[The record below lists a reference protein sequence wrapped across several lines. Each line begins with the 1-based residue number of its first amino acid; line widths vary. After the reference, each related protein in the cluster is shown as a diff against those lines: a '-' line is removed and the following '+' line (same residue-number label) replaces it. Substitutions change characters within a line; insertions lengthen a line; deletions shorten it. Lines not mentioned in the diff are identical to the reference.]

1 MMLRSKVV
9 VIKGEGVLTRGGGLD
24 SRKLSQLFQRGLSLF
39 GGGQNPSEALRHLV
53 NKKDRVGIKIN
64 TIAGKS
70 LSTRPEVAFSLVNL
84 MTEAGISENDILVW
98 DRTNRELK
106 SAGYHLNLS
115 QSGIK
120 VFGTDSKSVGYDP
133 FLTMHANIGSMY
145 STIQSRWVSSSISL
159 AILKDHGLAGV
170 TAGMKNYFGV
180 IHNPNKYHDFNCNP
194 YIPELFESHPI
205 KSKHRISILD
215 CLLVQYHRGPSFH
228 SKWAEIL
235 NTLIFSEDPVAADFI
250 GWQTIEKLR
259 AKKGIPSL
267 REEER
272 EPLYLKTAEIYGLG
286 NASEDGI
293 ELIEEEI

>member
-1 MMLRSKVV
+1 MPRSRVV
-9 VIKGEGVLTRGGGLD
+9 VVQGKGVLTRSGDLD
-24 SRKLSQLFQRGLSLF
+24 GQKLRRLFQRGLSLL
-39 GGGQNPSEALRHLV
+39 GDNQNHSEAVRHLV
-53 NKKDRVGIKIN
+53 NKRDRVGIKVN

-84 MTEAGISENDILVW
+84 MAESGIRENDILVW

-106 SAGYHLNLS
+106 SAGYRLNLS
-115 QSGIK
+115 RSGIK

-145 STIQSRWVSSSISL
+145 STIQSRWVASSVSL

-170 TAGMKNYFGV
+170 TAGMKNYFGA

-205 KSKHRISILD
+205 KSKHRITILD
-215 CLLVQYHRGPSFH
+215 SLLVQYHRGPSFH
-228 SKWAEIL
+228 SKWSEIL
-235 NTLIFSEDPVAADFI
+235 NTLIFSKDPVAADFI

-259 AKKGIPSL
+259 TKKGIPSL
-267 REEER
+267 KEEER
-272 EPLYLKTAEIYGLG
+272 EPLYLKTAEKYGLG
-286 NASEDGI
+286 SASADGI
-293 ELIEEEI
+293 DLVEDAL